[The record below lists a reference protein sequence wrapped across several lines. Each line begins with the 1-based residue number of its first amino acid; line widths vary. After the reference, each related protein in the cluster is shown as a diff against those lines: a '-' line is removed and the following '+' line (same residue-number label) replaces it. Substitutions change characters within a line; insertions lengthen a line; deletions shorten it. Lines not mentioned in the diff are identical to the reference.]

1 MAGSCTAARDCEE
14 PHLYPD
20 CLRSMRSIEDCR
32 HGRGIRDTDINN
44 IFNRS
49 QRSRTD
55 SDGAVAGTG
64 LNLAIVKRITIGLTA
79 WFWCICGSCV
89 IFLN

>member
-1 MAGSCTAARDCEE
+1 
-14 PHLYPD
+14 
-20 CLRSMRSIEDCR
+20 MRSIEDCR

-64 LNLAIVKRITIGLTA
+64 LNLAIRDVKQKRHRGE
-79 WFWCICGSCV
+79 
-89 IFLN
+89 

>member
-1 MAGSCTAARDCEE
+1 MAASCTAARDCEE